1 MRRISEDPLAAARRY
16 IALGWSVMTLHT
28 PGAAGCSCPKRAPCP
43 SPGKHPPVDWNR
55 ARARHADA

>member
-1 MRRISEDPLAAARRY
+1 VY